1 MELHRIY
8 AYVFV
13 LVCFI
18 VGSYVYVYPRCDSL
32 VDPEYFLLE
41 QNQVPENSLITE
53 YYKRDFEIKWV
64 QQSSLSAAESML
76 VF

>member
-32 VDPEYFLLE
+32 VDPEYCVLE
-41 QNQVPENSLITE
+41 QSPIPENSLVTE
-53 YYKRDFEIKWV
+53 YYKRDFEIEWV
-64 QQSSLSAAESML
+64 QQSSLNGARSML